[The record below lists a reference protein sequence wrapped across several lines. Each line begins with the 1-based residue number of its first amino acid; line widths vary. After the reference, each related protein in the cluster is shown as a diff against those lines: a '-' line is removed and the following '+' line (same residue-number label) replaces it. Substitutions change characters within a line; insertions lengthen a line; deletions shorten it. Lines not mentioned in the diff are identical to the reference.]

1 MKNLLTVLAFAAT
14 MLFGT
19 QMVSAQS
26 LSQDNN
32 RPEVIAKEK
41 TSELSQELGLNG
53 DQQRAVFR
61 ALVSKEVRALK
72 TARALVSKEVSLQKS
87 TKGKDLNSAPVKA
100 EKEKINADLQVA
112 MKKILTDA
120 QYAQWMKDQ

>member
-61 ALVSKEVRALK
+61 ALVSKEV
-72 TARALVSKEVSLQKS
+72 SLQKS

>member
-14 MLFGT
+14 MLFGG

-41 TSELSQELGLNG
+41 TNELSQELGLNG

-61 ALVSKEVRALK
+61 ALVSKEV
-72 TARALVSKEVSLQKS
+72 SLQKS
-87 TKGKDLNSAPVKA
+87 TKGKDLNSTPVKA
-100 EKEKINADLQVA
+100 EKDKIDADLQVA